1 VDGDLVL
8 QAISWY
14 AEKNVDFI
22 DAYNVAWLLTQEV
35 KVAYTL
41 DRKHFSPL
49 AGVTV
54 TVPGEDGS

>member
-1 VDGDLVL
+1 M